1 VKIAFTEWLFNGP
14 AKQVPRYDNLGGAL
28 AAAGFLNT
36 VLRVADF
43 TPIADMTGLIEFG
56 GVWQNRAITY
66 GVPAYWA
73 FRMYSTADATRL
85 VSSTVKVETYDV
97 EQGVR
102 RIPSIPA
109 VPYLDVAAA
118 LNADGSRLTLFC
130 VNRAPTRAVQADVAV
145 SGFAARTAKGQQ
157 LTAPDLYA
165 VNDAD
170 TPEAVVPAVVTVETR
185 DGGIRHSFPPRSVT
199 VIELAK

>member
-1 VKIAFTEWLFNGP
+1 
-14 AKQVPRYDNLGGAL
+14 
-28 AAAGFLNT
+28 
-36 VLRVADF
+36 
-43 TPIADMTGLIEFG
+43 
-56 GVWQNRAITY
+56 
-66 GVPAYWA
+66 
-73 FRMYSTADATRL
+73 MYSTADATRL
-85 VSSTVKVETYDV
+85 VDSTVKVETYDV

-118 LNADGSRLTLFC
+118 LNADGSRLTLFS
-130 VNRAPTRAVQADVAV
+130 VNRDPSREIQAKVML

-165 VNDAD
+165 VNDAE
-170 TPEAVVPAVVTVETR
+170 TPEAVVPSALSIEVRGAEIQHT
-185 DGGIRHSFPPRSVT
+185 FPPRSVT